1 VDPNRDAIPFL
12 REDGSIRLLDALE
25 FSLLSNLDKAE
36 YLERIS
42 KELQKSIEQLGE
54 MVARRDA
61 EMKSLVDEAQ
71 RP

>member
-1 VDPNRDAIPFL
+1 VDPKRDARPFL